1 MAGLHINAGWNFKWT
16 NEEDEIIRKY
26 YPKNGANAVHEIL
39 PNRELKSIQQ
49 RAFKLGVKYLQ
60 YNKEFF
66 DKIDTIEKAY
76 WLGFLYAD
84 GYVTHDNRWGVE
96 LGYEDYNH
104 LQNLLNAFGYNGDLK
119 TRERNGVVSCS
130 FTINNKQ
137 MTSSLISNG
146 VVPNKTCC
154 LEFPNID
161 IVSKNLL
168 SHFIRGFFDGDGCVY
183 LTRNKRP
190 RKDRGNKIYERI
202 CKGINF
208 VCKSES
214 FTNDLIRIL
223 NDNGI
228 NLRCTI
234 NKRDN
239 LYTITT
245 SAIDEI
251 EKFYNYIYQDSNP
264 NIRLERKF
272 NKFNEIFNAT
282 ANSDVSAKIS

>member
-16 NEEDEIIRKY
+16 NEEDEVIKKY

-84 GYVTHDNRWGVE
+84 GYVTSDNRWGVE
-96 LGYEDYNH
+96 LGYEDYDH
-104 LQNLLNAFGYNGDLK
+104 LHNLLCAFGYNGDLK
-119 TRERNGVVSCS
+119 VRERKGVKSCS
-130 FTINNKQ
+130 FLINNKY
-137 MTSSLISNG
+137 MTSSLISKG
-146 VVPNKTCC
+146 VIPNKTYS
-154 LEFPNID
+154 LLFPSED
-161 IVSKNLL
+161 IISKDLY

-183 LTRNKRP
+183 ITRYKKP

-202 CKGINF
+202 SKGVNF
-208 VCKSES
+208 VCKSQS
-214 FTNDLIRIL
+214 FTNDLIRVL
-223 NDNGI
+223 NENGI
-228 NLRCTI
+228 DFHCTI

-239 LYTITT
+239 LYTLTT
-245 SAIDEI
+245 SAIGEI
-251 EKFYNYIYQDSNP
+251 EKFYNFIYKDSNP
-264 NIRLERKF
+264 NTRLERKF
-272 NKFNEIFNAT
+272 NKFNDIFYAT
-282 ANSDVSAKIS
+282 TNSNVSKKIS

>member
-1 MAGLHINAGWNFKWT
+1 MTEETLKKYNLGLKMYLDGKSTTFISK
-16 NEEDEIIRKY
+16 
-26 YPKNGANAVHEIL
+26 
-39 PNRELKSIQQ
+39 ELKIS
-49 RAFKLGVKYLQ
+49 RSRFSLYLKSQ
-60 YNKEFF
+60 NIEVIKTPHKK
-66 DKIDTIEKAY
+66 KIYEDIFEEINTEEKAY

-146 VVPNKTCC
+146 VVPNKTYC
-154 LEFPNID
+154 LKFPNVD
-161 IVSKNLL
+161 IVSQTLL

-202 CKGINF
+202 C
-208 VCKSES
+208 
-214 FTNDLIRIL
+214 LQ
-223 NDNGI
+223 
-228 NLRCTI
+228 NLSQ
-234 NKRDN
+234 KR
-239 LYTITT
+239 
-245 SAIDEI
+245 
-251 EKFYNYIYQDSNP
+251 
-264 NIRLERKF
+264 R
-272 NKFNEIFNAT
+272 
-282 ANSDVSAKIS
+282 

>member
-1 MAGLHINAGWNFKWT
+1 MADLHINNGWNFKWT
-16 NEEDEIIRKY
+16 DKEDNIIRKY

-39 PNRELKSIQQ
+39 KNRELRSIQQ
-49 RAFKLGVKYLQ
+49 RAFKLGIKYLQ
-60 YNKEFF
+60 YDKEYF

-84 GYVTHDNRWGVE
+84 GYVTSDNRWGVE
-96 LGYEDYNH
+96 LCYEDYNH
-104 LQNLLNAFGYNGDLK
+104 LQKLLYAFNYNGDLK
-119 TRERNGVVSCS
+119 TRERNDTKSCS
-130 FTINNKQ
+130 FLINNKH
-137 MTSSLISNG
+137 MTGSLILNG
-146 VVPNKTCC
+146 VIPNKTYC
-154 LEFPNID
+154 LEFPNENI
-161 IVSKNLL
+161 IPKKLY

-183 LTRNKRP
+183 ITQNAKP
-190 RKDRGNKIYERI
+190 RKDRGNKIYTRI

-208 VCKSES
+208 VCKSEN
-214 FTNDLIRIL
+214 FINDLLHIL

-228 NLRCTI
+228 NFHSSI

-245 SAIDEI
+245 SSLNEI
-251 EKFYNYIYQDSNP
+251 EKFYNYIYKNSNP

-282 ANSDVSAKIS
+282 TNSDVSAKIS